1 MKNECKQRRKGR
13 REGACL
19 LVVALPLGGPL
30 SSQGKREKKWPSRIS
45 FAKEFLILHRI
56 SDLEGP
62 SK

>member
-13 REGACL
+13 REGAD
-19 LVVALPLGGPL
+19 VALPLGGPL
-30 SSQGKREKKWPSRIS
+30 SSQGKGEKKWPSRIS